1 MLVGNHD
8 TYFKN
13 TNEVNS
19 VTELIGNR
27 YNNVKIYTEA
37 QEVKLIL
44 FCPMKG
50 VIFITLR
57 EV

>member
-19 VTELIGNR
+19 VTELIGNQ

-37 QEVKLIL
+37 EEVSLMIYL
-44 FCPMKG
+44 F
-50 VIFITLR
+50 IF
-57 EV
+57 VG